1 MAGADILSHTRGPFS
16 PMQEFKQTLIRFFVL
31 TLPLS
36 GLVYWRMYMPN
47 ADLIDPGTNFI
58 AQDFMKIW
66 TAGRLALD
74 GRAEVAYD
82 IVAYWEI
89 VKTWFAPHQ
98 LFANM
103 SYPPT
108 MQLIIAPLAALPFW
122 VVAPFWVL
130 GGLVAFWFA
139 TMMRMP
145 MSCDWKWGIALILSP
160 VMVINFGLAQNG
172 GYSALMF
179 LAGFLILDRRPIL
192 AGLLF
197 GLLTVKPQ
205 IGLLIPFALIIL
217 GAWRA
222 FWMAAV
228 VSIALVAVS
237 ILLFGT
243 GPWHGFLTETL
254 RVQAMYLEDPTG
266 PVSWLSHTPYIFAW
280 FLGAP
285 AFVSSIFQLVI
296 ALPVAALALWHM
308 AGTGDYRLR
317 LALLALATSL
327 VSPYSLCYDLALPIA
342 AVLAFVMHDGGLKS
356 ERERCVVWAL
366 FLLPTMIIPAQTLN
380 ITIGFPLLL
389 IAFWHFHRRA
399 LVAEMSPLQ
408 LHALG
413 LVRPW
418 LDRACAH
425 FRSGVPAWSKR
436 VREGQ

>member
-1 MAGADILSHTRGPFS
+1 MLD
-16 PMQEFKQTLIRFFVL
+16 FKQTLIRFFVL

-36 GLVYWRMYMPN
+36 ALVYWRMYMPN
-47 ADLIDPGTNFI
+47 ADLVDPGTNYI

-66 TAGRLALD
+66 TASRLALE

-89 VKTWFAPHQ
+89 VKTWFAPHE

-108 MQLIIAPLAALPFW
+108 MQVLIAPLAALPFW
-122 VVAPFWVL
+122 AVAPFWVL
-130 GGLVAFWFA
+130 GGVVAFWFA
-139 TMMRMP
+139 VMMRSP
-145 MSCDWKWGIALILSP
+145 KRGEWKWTVALALSP
-160 VMVINFGLAQNG
+160 VMIVNIGLAQNG

-179 LAGFLILDRRPIL
+179 IAGFLMLDRRPML

-205 IGLLIPFALIIL
+205 IGLLIPFALVIL

-222 FWMAAV
+222 FWTATVVTVALIAASV
-228 VSIALVAVS
+228 
-237 ILLFGT
+237 LLFGT

-285 AFVSSIFQLVI
+285 APVSSAFQLVI
-296 ALPVAALALWHM
+296 ALPVAAMALWHL
-308 AGTGDYRLR
+308 AGTSDYRLR
-317 LALLALATSL
+317 LALLALATSI
-327 VSPYSLCYDLALPIA
+327 VSPYALSYDLALPIA
-342 AVLAFVMHDGGLKS
+342 TVLAFVIQDGGLKS
-356 ERERCVVWAL
+356 DRERFLVCAL
-366 FLLPTMIIPAQTLN
+366 FLLPTMIIPVQTVN
-380 ITIGFPLLL
+380 VAIGFPLLL
-389 IAFWHFHRRA
+389 MVFWHFHGRA
-399 LVAEMSPLQ
+399 LAADMSPLQ
-408 LHALG
+408 LRTHG
-413 LVRPW
+413 LVSPL
-418 LDRACAH
+418 LDRVSTKL
-425 FRSGVPAWSKR
+425 RSVALAWSRR

>member
-1 MAGADILSHTRGPFS
+1 
-16 PMQEFKQTLIRFFVL
+16 MQDCKQTLIRFFVH

-36 GLVYWRMYMPN
+36 ALVYWRMSMPN
-47 ADLIDPGTNFI
+47 ADLVDPGTNYI

-66 TAGRLALD
+66 TASRLALE

-82 IVAYWEI
+82 IVAYREI
-89 VKTWFAPHQ
+89 VKTWFAPHE

-108 MQLIIAPLAALPFW
+108 MRVLIAPLAALPFW
-122 VVAPFWVL
+122 AVAL
-130 GGLVAFWFA
+130 A
-139 TMMRMP
+139 
-145 MSCDWKWGIALILSP
+145 LSP
-160 VMVINFGLAQNG
+160 VMIVNIGLAQNG

-179 LAGFLILDRRPIL
+179 IAGFQMLDRRPML

-222 FWMAAV
+222 FWTATVVTVALIAASV
-228 VSIALVAVS
+228 
-237 ILLFGT
+237 LLFGT

-285 AFVSSIFQLVI
+285 APVSSAFQLVI
-296 ALPVAALALWHM
+296 ALPVAAIALWHL
-308 AGTGDYRLR
+308 AGTSDYRLR
-317 LALLALATSL
+317 LALLALATSI
-327 VSPYSLCYDLALPIA
+327 VSPYALSYDLALPIA
-342 AVLAFVMHDGGLKS
+342 AVLAFVIQDGGLKS
-356 ERERCVVWAL
+356 DRERFLVCAL
-366 FLLPTMIIPAQTLN
+366 FLLPTMIIPVQTVN
-380 ITIGFPLLL
+380 VAIGFPLLL
-389 IAFWHFHRRA
+389 MLFWHFHGRA
-399 LVAEMSPLQ
+399 LAADISPLQ
-408 LHALG
+408 LRAQG
-413 LVRPW
+413 LVSP
-418 LDRACAH
+418 LSDRVSTKL
-425 FRSGVPAWSKR
+425 RSVALAWSRR